1 MGRVWPGA
9 RRSGGGYIVLNRD
22 TSDPIARLCPIP
34 DTDRFELLLSN
45 VKGCWATF
53 GNMGRMK
60 LMLESAHEIIENDPM
75 FRISRR
81 R

>member
-1 MGRVWPGA
+1 
-9 RRSGGGYIVLNRD
+9 
-22 TSDPIARLCPIP
+22 
-34 DTDRFELLLSN
+34 
-45 VKGCWATF
+45 
-53 GNMGRMK
+53 MK